1 MTMAQEDKPARAES
15 EELASAESLYLR
27 EIGELPLLT
36 SAQEV
41 ELGRQME
48 EGDFLL
54 RLQREAVHEHDLTYQ
69 GLARQLLRRLRQH
82 VQLLGRSGVFPASP
96 RASALLAD
104 EIFQRATERAIDEG
118 LVSKIA
124 SGTGETEDAARTA
137 VLELAII
144 SRIVMPSEADVEPT
158 NEDALSALAGRLP
171 DVERQAAAA
180 KSRLIR
186 ANLRLV
192 VSIAKRYVD
201 HGLGFADLIQEGN
214 TGLIRAVEKFD
225 YRRGFRFSTYATWW
239 IRQAVQRAVAD
250 QSRTIRV
257 PVHMTEQMSK
267 YRRAVEELTA
277 ELGRQPAAGEIARHM
292 AITQEQLELLRRA
305 SIPPISLETPIGQD
319 DETRLGDLIEK
330 AVEISLHEQ
339 AVATLLR
346 DDLQNALQILPAIER
361 TVIELR
367 FGLGGGPSLTLEE
380 VGQRLR
386 VTREWARQL
395 ESRALRRLR
404 EAPEVTI
411 LREYVTVNGG
421 AC

>member
-1 MTMAQEDKPARAES
+1 
-15 EELASAESLYLR
+15 
-27 EIGELPLLT
+27 
-36 SAQEV
+36 
-41 ELGRQME
+41 
-48 EGDFLL
+48 
-54 RLQREAVHEHDLTYQ
+54 
-69 GLARQLLRRLRQH
+69 
-82 VQLLGRSGVFPASP
+82 
-96 RASALLAD
+96 
-104 EIFQRATERAIDEG
+104 
-118 LVSKIA
+118 
-124 SGTGETEDAARTA
+124 
-137 VLELAII
+137 
-144 SRIVMPSEADVEPT
+144 
-158 NEDALSALAGRLP
+158 
-171 DVERQAAAA
+171 
-180 KSRLIR
+180 
-186 ANLRLV
+186 
-192 VSIAKRYVD
+192 
-201 HGLGFADLIQEGN
+201 
-214 TGLIRAVEKFD
+214 
-225 YRRGFRFSTYATWW
+225 
-239 IRQAVQRAVAD
+239 
-250 QSRTIRV
+250 
-257 PVHMTEQMSK
+257 VHMTEQMSK